1 MHKSILLSIAAIL
14 ISVLSFAQAVIVN
27 QVTAP
32 SNALNCT
39 ATIITVAGYNA
50 GSGFT
55 LATPT
60 YTITNDTILV
70 NIGYTIPSF
79 YITVITSWSHNISL
93 GNVPYG
99 SYTIIARAYG
109 NGSLLSVEYGS
120 LNVGACC
127 PQAIPLFEFVEDTV
141 CADANI
147 SVNNNSN
154 GNNLSYLWE
163 YDSISS
169 TLANPTFSIIE
180 AGTYDV
186 TLTVTGDSCSDSLV
200 KQIEVLELPYADLG
214 NDTNIC
220 DGDTL
225 VLALAAG
232 NDYLWSDGSTSYQ
245 NSIAT
250 ISSLSVTVTDDN
262 GCEGIDT
269 VAVTGI
275 FQTIGVNMGANQ
287 TICPEEAVTLNAGSG
302 GSTYSWSTGGSN
314 QMETVMQEG
323 TVSVTVSESGLCDGV
338 DEIEIDWH
346 DVDQAEISLS
356 NDSCAERW
364 ISLDPNTHD
373 VVIWSDSSTDTA
385 MFATFPG
392 YYFVTATDN
401 NGCESVDSTWVTIL
415 DNPIVDLGADT
426 FLCGNQ
432 TITLTTGVSGS
443 HLWKDG
449 STGIVFTV
457 TQKGKYS
464 VSVTDDY
471 GCTGADTI
479 KISDCLGTDVT
490 SQELLTLYPNPASDI
505 LFIDGAN
512 VNQAFTIFDA
522 NGRIVN
528 FGSQVS
534 NSINIES
541 LESGM
546 YFLQIQGQ
554 DETTSFLKE

>member
-200 KQIEVLELPYADLG
+200 KQIEVLELL
-214 NDTNIC
+214 
-220 DGDTL
+220 
-225 VLALAAG
+225 
-232 NDYLWSDGSTSYQ
+232 
-245 NSIAT
+245 
-250 ISSLSVTVTDDN
+250 SL
-262 GCEGIDT
+262 IH
-269 VAVTGI
+269 I
-275 FQTIGVNMGANQ
+275 
-287 TICPEEAVTLNAGSG
+287 
-302 GSTYSWSTGGSN
+302 
-314 QMETVMQEG
+314 
-323 TVSVTVSESGLCDGV
+323 
-338 DEIEIDWH
+338 
-346 DVDQAEISLS
+346 
-356 NDSCAERW
+356 
-364 ISLDPNTHD
+364 
-373 VVIWSDSSTDTA
+373 
-385 MFATFPG
+385 
-392 YYFVTATDN
+392 
-401 NGCESVDSTWVTIL
+401 
-415 DNPIVDLGADT
+415 
-426 FLCGNQ
+426 
-432 TITLTTGVSGS
+432 
-443 HLWKDG
+443 
-449 STGIVFTV
+449 
-457 TQKGKYS
+457 
-464 VSVTDDY
+464 
-471 GCTGADTI
+471 
-479 KISDCLGTDVT
+479 
-490 SQELLTLYPNPASDI
+490 
-505 LFIDGAN
+505 
-512 VNQAFTIFDA
+512 
-522 NGRIVN
+522 
-528 FGSQVS
+528 
-534 NSINIES
+534 
-541 LESGM
+541 
-546 YFLQIQGQ
+546 
-554 DETTSFLKE
+554 